1 MNRGKRYS
9 KMKEMV
15 DSKKLYPLD
24 EALMLIKNMPHAKF
38 DETVDLN
45 LRLTTEKQKEV
56 FRTTISFPHQFGTA
70 RRVLVFAKGEK
81 VKEAQESGA
90 DFVGAED
97 MAEKITGGWVD
108 FDVVLATPETMSVVT
123 KLGRILGPRGL
134 MPNPKN
140 ETVTSDLPRIIK
152 EVKGGRREIKMNE
165 SGVVQVSIGKCSHS
179 FEQLKEN
186 SRVVFDALVKF
197 KPLSEVRS
205 IILASTMGP
214 KIKIDPRSISR
225 AYEE

>member
-24 EALMLIKNMPHAKF
+24 EALMVIKNMPHAKF

-108 FDVVLATPETMSVVT
+108 FDVVLATPETMPVVT

-186 SRVVFDALVKF
+186 LRVVFDALVKF